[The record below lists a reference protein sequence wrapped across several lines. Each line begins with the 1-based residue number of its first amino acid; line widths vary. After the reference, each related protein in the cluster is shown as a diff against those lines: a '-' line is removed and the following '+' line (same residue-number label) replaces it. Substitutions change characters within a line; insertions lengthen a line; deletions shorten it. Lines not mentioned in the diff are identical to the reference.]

1 MHRARSTEHASSY
14 LNFFLFF
21 VCPLALVALFTLGTI
36 HHHFAWDF
44 RSYWHAGR
52 EITRGNSPYPST
64 AHGLLTPSWAGDG
77 GAFLYPAPTA
87 WAMVPLG
94 VLPFGLAAMIFMLL
108 SIAVVPVALR
118 LLGVRDW
125 RCYGVVFLWLPTLGA
140 IRLGNLTPFLLLGV
154 AACWRLR
161 HETGQAGALAA
172 TVIAKVFLWPL
183 LIWNALAGR
192 LSRTLLSLA
201 LIGGGTLVAWAAIGF
216 AGFSEF
222 PHFMRNA
229 ERLSAA
235 NGYSLAAASRAL
247 GLSWHTT
254 HIGLL
259 LVGLALVL
267 GMAARA
273 RAGDERSVLIL
284 AVGAALL
291 LTPVEWLHYSLLLA
305 AVVALAQPRLGFLW
319 FMPLAFWAT
328 PAEMSNG
335 ETWRL
340 ALGLSTTVAT
350 LGLALRESRRDA
362 APQRTAGRRNF
373 SVGRPVP
380 GRSRRSAKRLGA
392 APEAG
397 EPVIYGISQGTTTP
411 TSSAST
417 SQ

>member
-1 MHRARSTEHASSY
+1 MHRARGSEHASLY

-87 WAMVPLG
+87 WAMTPLG

-125 RCYGVVFLWLPTLGA
+125 RCYGLVFLWLPTLGA
-140 IRLGNLTPFLLLGV
+140 IRLGNITPFLLLGV

-161 HETGQAGALAA
+161 HETRQAGPLAA

-201 LIGGGTLVAWAAIGF
+201 FIAAGTLVAWAAIGF

-222 PHFMRNA
+222 PTSCVVR
-229 ERLSAA
+229 SAC
-235 NGYSLAAASRAL
+235 R
-247 GLSWHTT
+247 
-254 HIGLL
+254 
-259 LVGLALVL
+259 
-267 GMAARA
+267 
-273 RAGDERSVLIL
+273 
-284 AVGAALL
+284 
-291 LTPVEWLHYSLLLA
+291 
-305 AVVALAQPRLGFLW
+305 
-319 FMPLAFWAT
+319 
-328 PAEMSNG
+328 
-335 ETWRL
+335 
-340 ALGLSTTVAT
+340 
-350 LGLALRESRRDA
+350 
-362 APQRTAGRRNF
+362 QRTAT
-373 SVGRPVP
+373 
-380 GRSRRSAKRLGA
+380 RSRRGHGRWASPGTLRISASSSLAWLLPSAWQVVR
-392 APEAG
+392 
-397 EPVIYGISQGTTTP
+397 EPV
-411 TSSAST
+411 TSARS
-417 SQ
+417 